1 MPRLKKDDKFYLGN
15 TNLPNPNMEYE
26 WTPEMVTSLKKARQN
41 ILHFAENF
49 FHIVNLDRGR
59 MLIGLYSYQKRV
71 LRSLR
76 DNRFVACLASRQT
89 GKTTMMTI
97 YALWIACF
105 EDDQR
110 ILIVANKEQTAISIF
125 SRVRL
130 AYENLPNYLK
140 PGVIEYG
147 KTSMKLANGS
157 SIGISTTS
165 SDAGRGE
172 SVNVLILDELAFI
185 PNNLVESFWKSVYPI
200 ISASTKSKIFVASTP
215 NGSGN
220 LFHKLYTEAEK
231 GINNWK
237 AEKILWYEVPGRDD
251 KWKHDTIKSIGSEEA
266 FAQEFDCK
274 FLDTGDSFIDEIFFE
289 KLLAKATEPTYVFD
303 DGCYK
308 VWEEPNKDHLYTIGV
323 DVAEGVGQN
332 YSVIQVLDITELQ
345 DIKQVAEYASNEIN
359 PFEFTTKVRDICY
372 HWGTPP
378 VLIERNNC
386 GSQVVD
392 NLYHQYNYR
401 SIVNWSPKVGQV
413 KYDRLGVYAH
423 TNTKYKGITNM
434 RYWVND
440 IKCVDIRSKPA
451 VVEMKNFVRYPNGS
465 WAAQP
470 GFDYDD
476 RVMAMTWAL
485 LILENSVIQKYYNVV
500 EIDDNQ
506 RPAKIEL
513 GPYIE
518 QKFSNFLQEYKMQNI
533 DDDWKPPPVIFEDIN
548 IFNQDEGPNYNTD
561 MDELEAQGY
570 VKL

>member
-1 MPRLKKDDKFYLGN
+1 
-15 TNLPNPNMEYE
+15 
-26 WTPEMVTSLKKARQN
+26 
-41 ILHFAENF
+41 
-49 FHIVNLDRGR
+49 
-59 MLIGLYSYQKRV
+59 
-71 LRSLR
+71 
-76 DNRFVACLASRQT
+76 
-89 GKTTMMTI
+89 MMTI

-105 EDDQR
+105 QDDQR

-220 LFHKLYTEAEK
+220 LFHTLYTEAVK
-231 GINNWK
+231 GINNWQ
-237 AEKILWYEVPGRDD
+237 AEKILWHEVPGRDE
-251 KWKHDTIKSIGSEEA
+251 KWKIETIKSIGSEEA

-289 KLLAKATEPTYVFD
+289 KLFAKTTEPTYVFD

-308 VWEEPNKDHLYTIGV
+308 IWTEPDKDHLYTIGV

-332 YSVIQVLDITELQ
+332 FSVIQVLDITDLQ

-372 HWGTPP
+372 HWGAPP

-392 NLYHQYNYR
+392 NLYHQYNYKN
-401 SIVNWSPKVGQV
+401 IVNWSPKIGQI
-413 KYDRLGVYAH
+413 KYDRIGVYAH

-440 IKCVDIRSKPA
+440 IKCVDIQSKPA

-470 GFDYDD
+470 GFEHDD
-476 RVMAMTWAL
+476 RVMAMVWAL
-485 LILENSVIQKYYNVV
+485 LILENSVIQKYYNVL

-513 GPYIE
+513 GPYID

-533 DDDWKPPPVIFEDIN
+533 DDTWKPPPVHFTDIN
-548 IFNQDEGPNYNTD
+548 IFNQDDGPNYNTD
-561 MDELEAQGY
+561 MDELQAQGY
-570 VKL
+570 VKV

>member
-1 MPRLKKDDKFYLGN
+1 
-15 TNLPNPNMEYE
+15 MEYE
-26 WTPEMVTSLKKARQN
+26 WTPEMVKSLKKARQN

-130 AYENLPNYLK
+130 AYENLPNYIK

-220 LFHKLYTEAEK
+220 LFHTLYTEAEK

-548 IFNQDEGPNYNTD
+548 IFNQDSGPNYNAD

-570 VKL
+570 VKV